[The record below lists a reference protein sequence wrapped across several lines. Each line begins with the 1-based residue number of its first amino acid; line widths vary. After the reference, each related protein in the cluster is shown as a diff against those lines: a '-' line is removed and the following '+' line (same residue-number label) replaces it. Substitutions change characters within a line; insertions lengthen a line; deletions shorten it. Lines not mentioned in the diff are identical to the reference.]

1 MAQSLRNQSK
11 VSSGFKLKPILFK
24 PLQAEGTMR
33 GSGFGEEVEK

>member
-11 VSSGFKLKPILFK
+11 VLSGFKLKPILCK
-24 PLQAEGTMR
+24 PLQAEGAMR